1 MGKSS
6 MEAAQHANS
15 KGSPSLPFAIV
26 HFLGDEVPHSGN
38 SAGTFCS
45 GNRVMGVQHCPMS
58 MLLTTNSNHI
68 RLTSGRVDYPFQRI
82 LQNDQKKPWVAA
94 NMATQFIALGPYSKD
109 IGKPTVLSFY
119 LLKNNGLL
127 ILVYLLIKKQWLTC
141 GLPMVYLFFN
151 VLQSSC
157 PSPCPTMTLRDFQ
170 HSRATACP
178 PNPLLPPTR
187 TTGTTGFG
195 GQYRWLKK
203 YETTKWSKRPK
214 HHKMNAIKQLKN
226 LRTPSFF

>member
-1 MGKSS
+1 METEKKKKTQFGMGKSS

-82 LQNDQKKPWVAA
+82 LQNDQKK
-94 NMATQFIALGPYSKD
+94 T
-109 IGKPTVLSFY
+109 LS
-119 LLKNNGLL
+119 
-127 ILVYLLIKKQWLTC
+127 
-141 GLPMVYLFFN
+141 
-151 VLQSSC
+151 SS
-157 PSPCPTMTLRDFQ
+157 Q
-170 HSRATACP
+170 HGNSIYCV
-178 PNPLLPPTR
+178 R
-187 TTGTTGFG
+187 TI
-195 GQYRWLKK
+195 Q
-203 YETTKWSKRPK
+203 
-214 HHKMNAIKQLKN
+214 
-226 LRTPSFF
+226 